1 MADNRS
7 MRRRFWLGY
16 GLVAAIALAAIALA
30 LVVHDREAATV
41 EQRQEAEAVRSA
53 RQAEALAALSVGR
66 LDSTAAFYEAEGED
80 LDPADFDVIADS
92 LLDDGGLAATA
103 FVPHVPH
110 GERRRFERE
119 HGFAIRDRGPLGEL
133 RRRERRARYFPLAF
147 AESKLEIDLLTPY
160 GYDVASDPVR
170 AARLADA
177 RDSAQSS
184 ATPVIRLPLGGTGIN
199 VFHPVY
205 RAGAPTGTVAERRG
219 ALTGFAL
226 GSFRIGDLAQAAL
239 TALEEDDDIQ
249 LLEGDRSIYGASL
262 DRDDSAAAPLR
273 IADRTWL
280 LVVRGSNR
288 PGVGWPV
295 LIAMVGVALA
305 ALLGAL
311 VISWSRREKMEE
323 LRLQASQDPLTGLKN
338 RRRFGEDLRAEL
350 ARGRRDGSEGAVL
363 MLDLDNFKQV
373 NDTLGHPEG
382 DRVIA
387 EIAGVLSTRMRETD
401 VVARLG
407 GDEFGIVLPRCDA
420 TEAGAVA
427 AEIAGAIRDHVS
439 GDEAVPPITASV
451 GVAMFGADPRATME
465 TLMVE
470 ADNAMYEAK
479 RAGSGA
485 VRMAGSRPGESLA
498 SGPNA
503 APDRLR

>member
-1 MADNRS
+1 

-30 LVVHDREAATV
+30 LVVHDRETATF

-66 LDSTAAFYEAEGED
+66 LDSTAAFYEAEGD
-80 LDPADFDVIADS
+80 DFTPDDFGVIAES
-92 LLDDGGLAATA
+92 LLDDGALSATA
-103 FVPHVPH
+103 YIPLVRHR
-110 GERRRFERE
+110 ERRRFERE
-119 HGFAIRDRGPLGEL
+119 NGFPIRDRGSLGEL
-133 RRRERRARYFPLAF
+133 RRRERRERYFPLTY
-147 AESKLEIDLLTPY
+147 AETREELDLLTPH

-170 AARLADA
+170 AARLSDA
-177 RDSAQSS
+177 RDSGRPS
-184 ATPVIRLPLGGTGIN
+184 ATPAIRLPLGGTGIN

-205 RAGAPTGTVAERRG
+205 RNGAPTRTAAQRRA

-226 GSFRIGDLAQAAL
+226 GSFRITDLAEAAL
-239 TALEEDDDIQ
+239 TALEEDADIQ
-249 LLEGDRSIYGASL
+249 LLERGRSLHGAPL
-262 DRDDSAAAPLR
+262 DRDESAAAPLR

-295 LIAMVGVALA
+295 LIAMVGIALA

-350 ARGRRDGSEGAVL
+350 ARGRRNGSEGAVL

-387 EIAGVLSTRMRETD
+387 EIAGVLSARMRETD

-420 TEAGAVA
+420 EEARTVA
-427 AEIAGAIRDHVS
+427 AEIAAAIRDHVS
-439 GDEAVPPITASV
+439 SDEAVPPITASV

-465 TLMVE
+465 TLMIE
-470 ADNAMYEAK
+470 ADTAMYEAK

-485 VRMAGSRPGESLA
+485 VRMAGSRPDGTLA